1 MLTTFSLQ
9 TSTITDTVSSVVTIT
24 PSQSLGLPQ
33 QLNTINFNPEKL
45 GLGPKPEEN
54 RSFGNFNNGN
64 ALNRQQESLD
74 SFEALQAYLSK
85 FQQSTVSQNTPPPT
99 EATTTST
106 TTTTQKSLISRLKA
120 RKNAYRARFFKPKTN
135 LIKAAISSSLYSASI
150 LSSSSSSVTLES
162 SFVTVSSVSP
172 ASLATSPI
180 PSPVF
185 STNVIIN
192 VASNVRVAGAGD
204 TVVTV
209 TPALV
214 TSIQTQTEVHTSVSS
229 SVVSDSDDSE
239 DNISLDY
246 DDIIAIDNAKI
257 AEVEEAQSATVQTIL
272 PLLSRP
278 DLVTRSSVVTV
289 YLSGSVPGVFSTS
302 LSTILYPGIRDP
314 EDTEDKEVIDRR
326 KRHVEVIIQP
336 SRTVILDTTE
346 MREDA
351 VNIIESGL
359 NDILHD
365 DSCRDKRITVT
376 VTSTVSY
383 CPVF

>member
-1 MLTTFSLQ
+1 MSLQ
-9 TSTITDTVSSVVTIT
+9 TSTITDIVSSVVTIT
-24 PSQSLGLPQ
+24 PSQTLGLPQ

-45 GLGPKPEEN
+45 GLGPRPEEN
-54 RSFGNFNNGN
+54 RSFGNFNNRN
-64 ALNRQQESLD
+64 ALNGQQESLD

-150 LSSSSSSVTLES
+150 VTSSSSSVTLES
-162 SFVTVSSVSP
+162 SLVTVSSVSP
-172 ASLATSPI
+172 PSLATSPV

-185 STNVIIN
+185 STNVVIN
-192 VASNVRVAGAGD
+192 VASNVRVAGD
-204 TVVTV
+204 PVVTV

-214 TSIQTQTEVHTSVSS
+214 TSIQTEVHTSVSS

-239 DNISLDY
+239 DDISLDY

-257 AEVEEAQSATVQTIL
+257 VNAEETQSATVQTIL
-272 PLLSRP
+272 PLASRP

-302 LSTILYPGIRDP
+302 LSTVLYPGIRDP
-314 EDTEDKEVIDRR
+314 EETEDKEVIDRR
-326 KRHVEVIIQP
+326 KRHVEAIIQP

-365 DSCRDKRITVT
+365 DSCKDKRITVT

>member
-1 MLTTFSLQ
+1 MSLQ
-9 TSTITDTVSSVVTIT
+9 TSTITDIVSSVVTIT
-24 PSQSLGLPQ
+24 PSQTLGLPK
-33 QLNTINFNPEKL
+33 QLNTINFNPERL
-45 GLGPKPEEN
+45 GLGPRPEEN
-54 RSFGNFNNGN
+54 RSFGNFNNRN
-64 ALNRQQESLD
+64 ALNGQQDSLD

-85 FQQSTVSQNTPPPT
+85 FQQSTVSQNTPLPT

-150 LSSSSSSVTLES
+150 VTSSSSSVTLES
-162 SFVTVSSVSP
+162 SLVTVSSVSP
-172 ASLATSPI
+172 LASLATSPV

-185 STNVIIN
+185 STNVVIN
-192 VASNVRVAGAGD
+192 VASNVRVAGD
-204 TVVTV
+204 PVVTV

-214 TSIQTQTEVHTSVSS
+214 TSIQTEVHTSVSS

-239 DNISLDY
+239 DDISLDY

-257 AEVEEAQSATVQTIL
+257 VKAEETQSATVQTIL
-272 PLLSRP
+272 PLASRP

-302 LSTILYPGIRDP
+302 LSTVLYPGIRDP
-314 EDTEDKEVIDRR
+314 EETEDKEVIDRR
-326 KRHVEVIIQP
+326 KRHVEAIIQP

-359 NDILHD
+359 NDILYD
-365 DSCRDKRITVT
+365 DSCRDKKITVT

>member
-99 EATTTST
+99 ETTTTST

-209 TPALV
+209 TPALE

-302 LSTILYPGIRDP
+302 LSTVLYPGIR

-346 MREDA
+346 MRDDA

>member
-1 MLTTFSLQ
+1 MLTAFSLQ

-162 SFVTVSSVSP
+162 SFVTVSSLSP

-351 VNIIESGL
+351 VDIVESGL

-365 DSCRDKRITVT
+365 DSCRVKRITVT
-376 VTSTVSY
+376 VTSTVSH